1 MKWTEWLQGVS
12 ESWKNDGNPKT
23 NQGKEVNSYLL
34 KVEKKWSD
42 NFMDIAS
49 RSWKLYKENIR

>member
-1 MKWTEWLQGVS
+1 MKWTQWLQGVS
-12 ESWKNDGNPKT
+12 ESFKHDGNPKT

-42 NFMDIAS
+42 KFMDIAS
-49 RSWKLYKENIR
+49 RSWKLYKENKI